1 MTAIRILAHFT
12 LTIASDILMT
22 VACLRNTRL
31 VNETTYMPWLISK
44 INPFGI
50 QLYVFFIIFIHQ
62 VEYFSFDDGNWLQTQ
77 ANNTKVKVGGL
88 SLNSNTKRFHGSI
101 SCLQLY
107 NVALNEAE
115 VINKSKCQDLPDS
128 AKSSPCPEDFISY
141 QHKCIKVIFILL

>member
-1 MTAIRILAHFT
+1 
-12 LTIASDILMT
+12 MT